1 LILIFSLAFAACR
14 CIYQG
19 LGGGEKALPSS
30 FALSAAAFGG
40 TSKVQFLQGSK
51 GGTKDKPSCNWL
63 TSASFA

>member
-1 LILIFSLAFAACR
+1 VFCF
-14 CIYQG
+14 QG

-30 FALSAAAFGG
+30 FALSAAAFGR
-40 TSKVQFLQGSK
+40 TSKVQFLQNSK